1 MELSCVEF
9 GREVWPSD
17 GVFFAFLGSALPEV
31 VILQEGDRGNQRGV
45 G

>member
-1 MELSCVEF
+1 MELGCTEF

-31 VILQEGDRGNQRGV
+31 EILQEGDRGNHREV